1 MLFLI
6 FLPGD
11 WALCGQC
18 CKFQPCKLKIFE
30 ENQVFGHKKSEKST
44 GIFPNTDFGR
54 EKNPLTWNTY
64 IYQQKKFSKSVAPE
78 LYKLKIF
85 EDI

>member
-30 ENQVFGHKKSEKST
+30 
-44 GIFPNTDFGR
+44 
-54 EKNPLTWNTY
+54 
-64 IYQQKKFSKSVAPE
+64 
-78 LYKLKIF
+78 
-85 EDI
+85 DI